1 MDKQSKM
8 CRLVIPSAL
17 FLYLINEF
25 GFLIKVKFLKSPE
38 FFEISWKVPVGLL
51 PFPRKYRITR
61 TF

>member
-38 FFEISWKVPVGLL
+38 FFEISWKFL
-51 PFPRKYRITR
+51 
-61 TF
+61 